1 MSAVAAKN
9 AAAASDA
16 TKHEIDALRQAWKEA
31 NLAPLWENKLA
42 HRPPP
47 PPEASYL
54 WSWEE
59 IRPLIAGAIKVA
71 SPEAVE
77 RRVLQLIPP
86 SRFEQEAAQTSK
98 TLAAAIQV
106 LLPGER
112 ARPHR
117 HTMNALRFVLEGS
130 GAVTIVDGK
139 PCPMEEGD
147 LILTPA
153 WTWHEHAHNGA
164 APIMWLDALDVP
176 LHHYMGTGA
185 FQPGPVAELPETVDD
200 AAFAVANVVPDT
212 SYATTEYSPVFR
224 YPYATA
230 ATAVAAAPPA
240 RDGSRRVRYVNP
252 LNGGSAMALMD
263 CFLVQLD
270 PGTTTLPF
278 RTNANSVCCVVE
290 GAGESQVGNETI
302 RWKKR
307 DIFTLPQGNRIV
319 HRSTGGA
326 ARLFQVSDR
335 DIYARL
341 GLLKEEYGNIA
352 A

>member
-1 MSAVAAKN
+1 MSAMSAAPHDI
-9 AAAASDA
+9 SDVR
-16 TKHEIDALRQAWKEA
+16 KAWKEA
-31 NLAPLWENKLA
+31 NLAPLWENAKA
-42 HRPPP
+42 HRPAPP
-47 PPEASYL
+47 PDAGYL
-54 WSWEE
+54 WSWDK
-59 IRPLIAGAIKVA
+59 IRPLITAAIEVA

-77 RRVLQLIPP
+77 RRVLQLVPPIPECQD
-86 SRFEQEAAQTSK
+86 EQQTSR
-98 TLAAAIQV
+98 TLAANIQI
-106 LLPGER
+106 LLPGEK

-130 GAVTIVDGK
+130 GASTIVDGK

-153 WTWHEHAHNGA
+153 WTWHEHVHQGKG
-164 APIMWLDALDVP
+164 PIIWLDALDVP
-176 LHHYMGTGA
+176 FQQYMGTGA
-185 FQPGPVAELPETVDD
+185 FQPGPVAEMPETVAD

-212 SYATTEYSPVFR
+212 SYATTAYSPVFR
-224 YPYATA
+224 YPYASTA
-230 ATAVAAAPPA
+230 AAVAAAPPA

-252 LNGGSAMALMD
+252 LTGGPGMAMMD

-270 PGTTTLPF
+270 AGATTLPF
-278 RTNANSVCCVVE
+278 RTTANSVCCVVE
-290 GAGESQVGNETI
+290 GSGESQVGNETI
-302 RWKKR
+302 RWRKR

-319 HRSTGGA
+319 HQAHGGT

-335 DIYARL
+335 DMYARL

>member
-1 MSAVAAKN
+1 MSAVAATG
-9 AAAASDA
+9 D
-16 TKHEIDALRQAWKEA
+16 IDTLRKAWKDA
-31 NLAPLWENKLA
+31 NLAPLWENKFA
-42 HRPPP
+42 HRPAP

-54 WSWEE
+54 WSWET
-59 IRPLIAGAIKVA
+59 IRPLITGAITVA
-71 SPEAVE
+71 SPEAIE

-86 SRFEQEAAQTSK
+86 HRIAEEGQQTSK
-98 TLAAAIQV
+98 TLAANIQI
-106 LLPGER
+106 LLPGEK

-130 GAVTIVDGK
+130 GGITVVDGK

-153 WTWHEHAHNGA
+153 WTWHEHVHQGT
-164 APIMWLDALDVP
+164 APIVWLDALDVP

-185 FQPGPVAELPETVDD
+185 FQPGPVAETPETVAD
-200 AAFAVANVVPDT
+200 AAFAVANIVPDT
-212 SYATTEYSPVFR
+212 DYATKDYSPVFR
-224 YPYATA
+224 YPYASA

-240 RDGSRRVRYVNP
+240 RDGSRRVRYINP
-252 LNGGSAMALMD
+252 LTGGTGMALMD

-270 PGTTTLPF
+270 PGVSTLPF
-278 RTNANSVCCVVE
+278 RTSANSVCCVVE
-290 GAGESQVGNETI
+290 GVGESRVGDETI

-319 HRSTGGA
+319 HGSIGGK

>member
-1 MSAVAAKN
+1 MAA
-9 AAAASDA
+9 D
-16 TKHEIDALRQAWKEA
+16 IDALRRAWKEA
-31 NLAPLWENKLA
+31 SLAPLWENKFA
-42 HRPPP
+42 HRPPA

-54 WSWEE
+54 WAWET
-59 IRPLIAGAIKVA
+59 IRPLIARAIEVA
-71 SPEAVE
+71 SPEAIE

-86 SRFEQEAAQTSK
+86 GPDEYEWRQTTK
-98 TLAAAIQV
+98 TICTNLQI
-106 LLPGER
+106 LLPGEK

-117 HTMNALRFVLEGS
+117 HTMNALRFVMEGS
-130 GAVTIVDGK
+130 GATTVVDGK

-147 LILTPA
+147 LVLTPA
-153 WTWHEHAHNGA
+153 WTWHEHVHEGT
-164 APIMWLDALDVP
+164 APIIWLDALDVP

-185 FQPGPVAELPETVDD
+185 FQPGPVTDAPETVAD
-200 AAFAVANVVPDT
+200 AAFAVANVVPDVA
-212 SYATTEYSPVFR
+212 YATQAYSPVFR
-224 YPYATA
+224 YPYAGA
-230 ATAVAAAPPA
+230 AAAVAAAPPA

-252 LNGGSAMALMD
+252 LTGGTGMALID

-270 PGTTTLPF
+270 PGTSTLPF

-290 GAGESQVGNETI
+290 GTGESDVGGHTV
-302 RWKKR
+302 RWGKR

-319 HRSTGGA
+319 HRSLGGT

-341 GLLKEEYGNIA
+341 GLLKEEYGNFA

>member
-1 MSAVAAKN
+1 MP
-9 AAAASDA
+9 AASRDLDDVR
-16 TKHEIDALRQAWKEA
+16 KAWREA
-31 NLAPLWENKLA
+31 NLAPLWENARA
-42 HRPPP
+42 HRPAP

-54 WSWEE
+54 WSWEK
-59 IRPLIAGAIKVA
+59 IRPLITAAINVA

-77 RRVLQLIPP
+77 RRVLQLVPP
-86 SRFEQEAAQTSK
+86 VACHQDEQQTSR
-98 TLAAAIQV
+98 TLAANIQI
-106 LLPGER
+106 LLPGEK

-130 GAVTIVDGK
+130 GATTIVDGK

-153 WTWHEHAHNGA
+153 WTWHEHVHQGQ

-176 LHHYMGTGA
+176 FQHYMGTSA
-185 FQPGPVAELPETVDD
+185 FQPGPVAELPDTVAD
-200 AAFAVANVVPDT
+200 AAFAAANIVPDT
-212 SYATTEYSPVFR
+212 SYATKDYSPVFR
-224 YPYATA
+224 YPYASA
-230 ATAVAAAPPA
+230 AAAVAVAPPA
-240 RDGSRRVRYVNP
+240 RDGSRRVRYINP
-252 LNGGSAMALMD
+252 LTGGCGMAMID

-270 PGTTTLPF
+270 AGASTLPF
-278 RTNANSVCCVVE
+278 RTTASSVCCVVE

-302 RWKKR
+302 RWNKR

-319 HRSTGGA
+319 HKSVGA
-326 ARLFQVSDR
+326 TARLFQVSDR

>member
-1 MSAVAAKN
+1 MSAVAATAK
-9 AAAASDA
+9 SDA
-16 TKHEIDALRQAWKEA
+16 TEIDALRRAWKEA
-31 NLAPLWENKLA
+31 NLAPLWENKFA
-42 HRPPP
+42 HRPAP
-47 PPEASYL
+47 PPEAAHL
-54 WSWEE
+54 WVWEA
-59 IRPLIAGAIKVA
+59 IRPLIAGALRVT

-86 SRFEQEAAQTSK
+86 ARFGQEGAQALK
-98 TLAAAIQV
+98 TLAANIQV

-112 ARPHR
+112 ARVHR

-130 GAVTIVDGK
+130 GATTIVDGK

-153 WTWHEHAHNGA
+153 WTWHEHIHEGK

-185 FQPGPVAELPETVDD
+185 FQAGPIADAPETVPD

-212 SYATTEYSPVFR
+212 SYATTAYSPVFR
-224 YPYATA
+224 YPYETTA
-230 ATAVAAAPPA
+230 AAVAAAPLA

-252 LNGGSAMALMD
+252 LNAGSAMALID

-270 PGTTTLPF
+270 SDATTLPF
-278 RTNANSVCCVVE
+278 RTNASSVCCVVE
-290 GAGESQVGNETI
+290 GAGESQVGGVTLS
-302 RWKKR
+302 WKKG

-319 HRSTGGA
+319 HTSGRDTV
-326 ARLFQVSDR
+326 RLFQVSDR

-341 GLLKEEYGNIA
+341 GLLNEEYGNIA

>member
-1 MSAVAAKN
+1 MSAVAT
-9 AAAASDA
+9 SD
-16 TKHEIDALRQAWKEA
+16 EIDELRKAWKGA
-31 NLAPLWENKLA
+31 YMAPLWENKFA
-42 HRPPP
+42 HRPPA
-47 PPEASYL
+47 PPEQAYL
-54 WSWEE
+54 WSWEK

-71 SPEAVE
+71 SPEAIE

-86 SRFEQEAAQTSK
+86 GAEEYDWRQTSK
-98 TLAAAIQV
+98 TICANLQI
-106 LLPGER
+106 LLPGEK

-117 HTMNALRFVLEGS
+117 HTMNALRFVLEGT
-130 GAVTIVDGK
+130 GATTIVDGK
-139 PCPMEEGD
+139 PCLMEEGD
-147 LILTPA
+147 LVLTPA
-153 WTWHEHAHNGA
+153 WTWHEHIHQGS
-164 APIMWLDALDVP
+164 APIIWLDALDVP

-185 FQPGPVAELPETVDD
+185 FQPGPVNDAPETVPD

-212 SYATTEYSPVFR
+212 DYSTKEYSPVFR
-224 YPYATA
+224 YPYASTA
-230 ATAVAAAPPA
+230 AAVAAAPPA
-240 RDGSRRVRYVNP
+240 RDGSRRVRYINP
-252 LNGGSAMALMD
+252 LTGGTSMALID

-270 PGTTTLPF
+270 AGTTTIPF
-278 RTNANSVCCVVE
+278 RTNATSVCCVVE
-290 GAGESQVGNETI
+290 GEGESEVGNTMV

-319 HRSTGGA
+319 HRSSGGT